1 MILYLLRRDSEI
13 RHQKRLDIRTK
24 MTETKIQPQVT
35 STIAGDGGEAVAESK
50 GFVAENGIVATEP
63 MHWYVACVRVN
74 YEKKFKL
81 LIEQYFKDRKLA
93 LETWLPL
100 ERRAMINSRGKRTIR
115 DVVILTTFVF
125 VNVEDKNLNEIRFR
139 SDVYKM
145 LSEPGK
151 SVPYIIPNTKFENF
165 RRIVM
170 TGEAEIQN
178 HPIKKGDK
186 VRIIDGELTGVVA
199 YVQRIQGKKAIIGDE
214 IRNICG
220 ATIEIDKEFLEFY
233 KE

>member
-1 MILYLLRRDSEI
+1 
-13 RHQKRLDIRTK
+13 
-24 MTETKIQPQVT
+24 MTETKVQPQVT
-35 STIAGDGGEAVAESK
+35 STIAGDGGEAVEKSK
-50 GFVAENGIVATEP
+50 GYVAGNGFTATDL

-74 YEKKFKL
+74 FEKKFE
-81 LIEQYFKDRKLA
+81 IIINQYFKTRKFA

-100 ERRAMINSRGKRTIR
+100 EKRVVINSRGKRILR

-125 VNVEDKNLNEIRFR
+125 VRVEDKNLNEIRFR

-151 SVPYIIPNTKFENF
+151 SAPYAIPDTIFENF

-170 TGEAEIQN
+170 TGEAEMQN
-178 HPIKKGDK
+178 RPIKKGDK
-186 VRIIDGELTGVVA
+186 VQIIDGELTGVIA
-199 YVQRIQGKKAIIGDE
+199 YVQRIQGNKAIIGNE

-220 ATIEIDKEFLEFY
+220 ATIEVAMEQLRFFKN
-233 KE
+233 